1 MSKLIIHF
9 VGKEKET
16 ISYQDDDRLE
26 DKLKD
31 SIKDKG
37 LKPSDFNFYYRG
49 SLINYSNNIKIKDTI
64 FGGEDSKEE
73 YNIFAVCL
81 LSPPKKKKKA
91 TKKEEKEYDQVTEDK
106 NEIKDD
112 TEKKDEIKSEKTE
125 ETSSIRRKKNRL
137 YYNDIICPKC
147 ETTAIIDKYKYNNKI
162 SANDAE
168 VKPALKKEGL
178 MTRDSRAVSL
188 FKVLNCENFHFLDK
202 IKYDKFDD
210 FVVDYD
216 KDEEDKEYWKKYK
229 CDICSIILKNITP
242 GGPYNGELF
251 LCKCGAYVCNEYHE
265 ISDSVRRTKKR

>member
-1 MSKLIIHF
+1 MIANLPFAILGNAEEWDVEVTARGGGIAGQMGA
-9 VGKEKET
+9 VRLG
-16 ISYQDDDRLE
+16 ISRAL
-26 DKLKD
+26 
-31 SIKDKG
+31 
-37 LKPSDFNFYYRG
+37 
-49 SLINYSNNIKIKDTI
+49 
-64 FGGEDSKEE
+64 
-73 YNIFAVCL
+73 V
-81 LSPPKKKKKA
+81 
-91 TKKEEKEYDQVTEDK
+91 
-106 NEIKDD
+106 
-112 TEKKDEIKSEKTE
+112 
-125 ETSSIRRKKNRL
+125 
-137 YYNDIICPKC
+137 
-147 ETTAIIDKYKYNNKI
+147 
-162 SANDAE
+162 ANDAE

-251 LCKCGAYVCNEYHE
+251 LCKCGAYVCNECYEYHE